1 MKLQSPPH
9 KYINAG
15 TEKKDKIIGLPA
27 TTIGRYIGPLYG
39 LQRKT
44 GFQSSASGQTVLLG
58 VTTALTDK
66 GPLASENRWVTLFG
80 SPVQ

>member
-1 MKLQSPPH
+1 MYCPLCRDVLGNLLRIYFGKKKKKDRICLDETSVSPH

-27 TTIGRYIGPLYG
+27 TTIGRCIGPLYG

-44 GFQSSASGQTVLLG
+44 GF
-58 VTTALTDK
+58 
-66 GPLASENRWVTLFG
+66 
-80 SPVQ
+80 